1 MAAITVITIID
12 NCREGVAIVFETDL
26 LRSFVAVAETL
37 SFSEAA
43 RRLGVSQSTIS
54 QRIGRLERQTKRV
67 LLVRDTHSVSVSDS
81 GAVMLTHARRILA
94 AVDEATGSFSAAE
107 PAAHVRFG
115 SADDLAMAQLP
126 EILRAI
132 RRTHPLMTVEVT
144 VGQSAFLLRRLA
156 AGALDLVYVRRESG
170 MTEGALVRREQLVW
184 GGHRTIH
191 VEPDQ
196 PVPLV
201 IYQTPSHS
209 RSVALDALEAAGRRW
224 RIMCTARDISGILA
238 GVRAGLG
245 VSVFPQSMMPTD
257 LVAVDTGSAL
267 PHLGAAEFV
276 LVDNP
281 RASRAA
287 IDPIRDVIRAWGP
300 VPV

>member
-1 MAAITVITIID
+1 M
-12 NCREGVAIVFETDL
+12 FETEL

-54 QRIGRLERQTKRV
+54 HRILRLERQTKRV
-67 LLVRDTHSVSVSDS
+67 LLVRDTHSVAVSDS

-94 AVDEATGSFSAAE
+94 AVDEAAGSFSAAE

-115 SADDLAMAQLP
+115 SADDLATAQLP
-126 EILRAI
+126 EILRAL
-132 RRTHPLMTVEVT
+132 RRTHPHMTVEVT

-156 AGALDLVYVRRESG
+156 AGALDLVYVRREPG

-184 GGHRTIH
+184 GGHRTLH
-191 VEPDQ
+191 VDPDQ

-209 RSVALDALEAAGRRW
+209 RSVALDALEAANRRW
-224 RIMCTARDISGILA
+224 RVTCTARDISGILA

-257 LVAVDTGSAL
+257 LVA
-267 PHLGAAEFV
+267 LGAGTELPALSSVDFV

-281 RASRAA
+281 RAKRAA
-287 IDPIRDVIRAWGP
+287 IEPIRDVIGAWGP
-300 VPV
+300 VPL